1 MSAGETG
8 RSPEKERGGE
18 ARAKRDEKMAGEGC
32 PRTLA
37 LAANN
42 FSASKN
48 QRNHEGRSLPADAR
62 QPPQVEA
69 RLAPS
74 ADAGKPFSYVAR
86 PIAPCRRASI
96 AIAVGRW
103 PVAAELYLLLRHSL
117 PSYDP
122 ACLRSV
128 NPSPQSLHAR
138 RKTPCDVPPR
148 SSEFPPSRIRERP
161 EL

>member
-1 MSAGETG
+1 LVSAGETG

-96 AIAVGRW
+96 AIAVGRGAVSAAATF
-103 PVAAELYLLLRHSL
+103 VALQRPGS
-117 PSYDP
+117 
-122 ACLRSV
+122 LRSV

-148 SSEFPPSRIRERP
+148 SSELPPSRKRERP